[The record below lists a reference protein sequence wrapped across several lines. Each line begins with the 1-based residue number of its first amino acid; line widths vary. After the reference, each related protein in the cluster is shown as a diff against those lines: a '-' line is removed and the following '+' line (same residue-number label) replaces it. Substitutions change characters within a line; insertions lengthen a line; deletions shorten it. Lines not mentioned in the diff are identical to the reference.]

1 MKHTPFISH
10 LLKQTSIKVMN
21 TRIILTL
28 ILLISAITFGYS
40 QETCKVKK
48 GRHTTYVYEQSYN
61 QFSQCDETYV
71 TVQGFDN
78 SLYPFMG
85 AVYYRPKSTTKNGKE
100 IVLEVVKK
108 YNRRKLPKN
117 LAVYI
122 FCNLQGTVD
131 TLEFKYEG
139 TKIVSPKFFEDLTA
153 EFKRKYKM
161 FGITKLRVNGF
172 DYDIEYSKKVKGI
185 KFDCFVDLK

>member
-1 MKHTPFISH
+1 MKTKT
-10 LLKQTSIKVMN
+10 LLTIFF
-21 TRIILTL
+21 
-28 ILLISAITFGYS
+28 LISAIAFGYS
-40 QETCKVKK
+40 QETCKIKK
-48 GRHTTYVYEQSYN
+48 GRYTTYVYEQSYN
-61 QFSQCDETYV
+61 QFAQCDETYV

-78 SLYPFMG
+78 SLYPYMG
-85 AVYYRPKSTTKNGKE
+85 AVYYRPKASTDNEKE
-100 IVLEVVKK
+100 IVLGVVKK

-153 EFKRKYKM
+153 AFKKKYKM
-161 FGITKLRVNGF
+161 FGITRLKVQGF

>member
-1 MKHTPFISH
+1 
-10 LLKQTSIKVMN
+10 MN

-71 TVQGFDN
+71 TVQGFDKAW
-78 SLYPFMG
+78 YPYMG
-85 AVYYRPKSTTKNGKE
+85 AIYYRPKEITKNEKE
-100 IVLEVVKK
+100 IVLEVAPK
-108 YNRRKLPKN
+108 YNRRKLPKR
-117 LAVYI
+117 LVI
-122 FCNLQGTVD
+122 DVFCNLQGTVD
-131 TLEFKYEG
+131 TLEFNYKG

-153 EFKRKYKM
+153 AFKKEYRM
-161 FGITKLRVNGF
+161 IGITKLRINGIE
-172 DYDIEYSKKVKGI
+172 YDIEDAKKVKGI
-185 KFDCFVDLK
+185 KYTVFVDLK